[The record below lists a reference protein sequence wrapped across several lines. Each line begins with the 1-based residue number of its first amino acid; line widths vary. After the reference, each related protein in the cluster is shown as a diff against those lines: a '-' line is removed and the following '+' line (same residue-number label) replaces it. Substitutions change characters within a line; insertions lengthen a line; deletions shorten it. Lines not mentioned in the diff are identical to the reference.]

1 MPKNVVQYDL
11 LISCPGDITTE
22 ISIIEDAISQF
33 NTQFSDTLG
42 ISVRTKHWHK
52 NSYAQSGGKPQAL
65 LNEQFVNDCDA
76 AVAILWTRFGT
87 PTDEYGSGTEEEVEI
102 MLSSGKQVF
111 MYFSDKPLS
120 PSQMNEESYKKVQAF
135 RDKYKD
141 RGIYF
146 TYSSDE
152 EFKTMIFCSFISVF
166 FKQRNSGRS

>member
-1 MPKNVVQYDL
+1 MPKSVIQYSL
-11 LISCPGDITTE
+11 LISCPGDIKEE
-22 ISIIEDAISQF
+22 INCVEECVTQF
-33 NTQFSDTLG
+33 NTLYSDALG
-42 ISVRTKHWHK
+42 IEIVTKHWRK
-52 NSYAQSGGKPQAL
+52 SSYAQSGGKPQAL

-135 RDKYKD
+135 REKYKD
-141 RGIYF
+141 RGRKF
-146 TYSSDE
+146 LLLMM
-152 EFKTMIFCSFISVF
+152 EFY
-166 FKQRNSGRS
+166 